1 MSSILTYGTIFNK
14 KTNGFPFASFSDS
27 EHSRNKRNKEEEVHV
42 QWCAKCVHK
51 TWTADFGVSKPDW
64 ILLGAVVSLRKAK
77 ADFHFMQR

>member
-1 MSSILTYGTIFNK
+1 
-14 KTNGFPFASFSDS
+14 
-27 EHSRNKRNKEEEVHV
+27 VHV

-77 ADFHFMQR
+77 ADFHFM